1 MHFNRQHCAA
11 ICLLL
16 LQSSAKLLAADSLL
30 PNFIIVSIDDLG
42 YADIGPYG
50 SKINRTPNL
59 DRMAA
64 EGRKLTSFYGA
75 PVCSPSRA
83 SLLTGCYAKRV
94 LPIPHVLFPG
104 NAVGLSPAEIT
115 LAEVLK
121 SKGYATGIVGKWH
134 LGDQPEMLPLQQGF
148 DEWVGL
154 PYSNDMGPASDGI
167 KSDLGKSLPKEQGQG
182 QPPLPLMRNNSVVK
196 RVLPDDQQSLVELY
210 TDESVAFIKR
220 HKDQPFFLYL
230 PHNAVHF
237 PLYPGKR
244 WAGQSPHGLY
254 SDWVEEVDWS
264 VGEVL
269 QTLREQKIADRT
281 LVLFISDNG
290 GTSLSDNRP
299 LRGHKGSTWEGG
311 MRVCSLAW
319 WPGKI
324 APGTTSDA
332 VTGMLDVLP
341 TFAALAGAPLPT
353 DRIIDGV
360 NIWPILTGD
369 NATQSPRKNF
379 FYYRGLTLEA
389 VRQGDWKLR
398 IAGQNV
404 QNKKSRPQLFDLKN
418 DIGETT
424 DVAALNPDVLAT
436 MTQLVTDMQND
447 LGLDGPSPRSRP
459 LGRVAHAQPLIH
471 HDGTF
476 TTQATALPFN
486 AYSGYFVSNQF
497 QPDAEQSFLLI
508 HDQAEFDKVFG
519 AAVVM
524 RDKAHRL
531 PVHAFD
537 AQIVAVAI
545 ERGDSLCTY
554 KIQSVTKQDAVVSVR
569 YSTEHGQSDTAR
581 YACPLI
587 VSIPKGEYEAIQ
599 FINNGKMEKEILYE
613 AR

>member
-1 MHFNRQHCAA
+1 MPQTNWLDDAHLTTHNGLSSSITMPMHFNRQHCAA

-220 HKDQPFFLYL
+220 HKD
-230 PHNAVHF
+230 
-237 PLYPGKR
+237 
-244 WAGQSPHGLY
+244 
-254 SDWVEEVDWS
+254 
-264 VGEVL
+264 
-269 QTLREQKIADRT
+269 
-281 LVLFISDNG
+281 
-290 GTSLSDNRP
+290 
-299 LRGHKGSTWEGG
+299 
-311 MRVCSLAW
+311 
-319 WPGKI
+319 
-324 APGTTSDA
+324 
-332 VTGMLDVLP
+332 
-341 TFAALAGAPLPT
+341 
-353 DRIIDGV
+353 
-360 NIWPILTGD
+360 
-369 NATQSPRKNF
+369 
-379 FYYRGLTLEA
+379 
-389 VRQGDWKLR
+389 
-398 IAGQNV
+398 
-404 QNKKSRPQLFDLKN
+404 
-418 DIGETT
+418 
-424 DVAALNPDVLAT
+424 
-436 MTQLVTDMQND
+436 
-447 LGLDGPSPRSRP
+447 
-459 LGRVAHAQPLIH
+459 
-471 HDGTF
+471 
-476 TTQATALPFN
+476 
-486 AYSGYFVSNQF
+486 
-497 QPDAEQSFLLI
+497 
-508 HDQAEFDKVFG
+508 
-519 AAVVM
+519 
-524 RDKAHRL
+524 
-531 PVHAFD
+531 
-537 AQIVAVAI
+537 
-545 ERGDSLCTY
+545 
-554 KIQSVTKQDAVVSVR
+554 
-569 YSTEHGQSDTAR
+569 
-581 YACPLI
+581 
-587 VSIPKGEYEAIQ
+587 
-599 FINNGKMEKEILYE
+599 
-613 AR
+613 